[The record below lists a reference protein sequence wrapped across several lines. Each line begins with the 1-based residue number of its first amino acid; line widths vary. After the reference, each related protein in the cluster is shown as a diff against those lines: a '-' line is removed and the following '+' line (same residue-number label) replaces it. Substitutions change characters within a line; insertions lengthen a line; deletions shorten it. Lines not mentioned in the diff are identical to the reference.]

1 MYLEISLYKITRH
14 MIESGNTGVIPRIG
28 VMSWAGF
35 NVDRATSRAFGT
47 AGVGLAG
54 WGPPQLLLVCHYSH
68 VINVCSALQKQK
80 QKQKQKPI
88 FY

>member
-1 MYLEISLYKITRH
+1 

-54 WGPPQLLLVCHYSH
+54 WGLPQLLLVCHYSH
-68 VINVCSALQKQK
+68 VINVCSALQKQNK
-80 QKQKQKPI
+80 TKTKPNI
-88 FY
+88 LLKSFC